1 MNDKKAEKPTDFD
14 EEKIQISMY
23 ISPKSLE
30 KLDDCLF
37 YVKKRLSIEK
47 RRKLSRSVFYEI
59 GLRIIVEDYNAKG
72 EESPLWKAINDLLNE

>member
-14 EEKIQISMY
+14 EDKILISIY
-23 ISPKSLE
+23 LSPKTLE

-37 YVKKRLSIEK
+37 YVKKRLPIEK
-47 RRKLSRSVFYEI
+47 RRKLSKSVFYEI

-72 EESPLWKAINDLLNE
+72 AESPLWKAIDDLLNE